1 MTTKVWLAGIAIGLA
16 LTGCNKG
23 SSSSQPAAS
32 GSAPA
37 ASAPASASA
46 SGSSAAPAGSASAVS
61 AADAKG
67 FAGEYTAKKA
77 TIEPPEKVPDVTW
90 KKDTG
95 DKQVGPGKLDL
106 KVANGMVSGE
116 GSGALGDQLIA
127 GTFDGKE
134 LKFSLLPKD
143 HQAPDAM
150 SGTGLGEVSAA
161 GITGTLR
168 CAGKDGV
175 VVREATFELKGK

>member
-1 MTTKVWLAGIAIGLA
+1 MTTKLWLAGIAMGLA
-16 LTGCNKG
+16 LMACNKG

-32 GSAPA
+32 GSAPV
-37 ASAPASASA
+37 ASAPASAAA
-46 SGSSAAPAGSASAVS
+46 SGSAAAPAGSGSA
-61 AADAKG
+61 AATADAKG
-67 FAGEYTAKKA
+67 LAGEYTAKKA

-95 DKQVGPGKLDL
+95 DKMVGPGKLEL
-106 KVANGMVSGE
+106 KVADGMVSGTA
-116 GSGALGDQLIA
+116 SGALGDQIVA

-134 LKFSLLPKD
+134 LKFSLIPKD
-143 HQAPDAM
+143 HQAPEAM
-150 SGTGLGEVSAA
+150 SGTGVGEMGAS